1 MPQINLL
8 PWRDEQRKRREKEFI
23 VTAVIAA
30 LLMGGVVLGVHL
42 HYESRIAYQDQR
54 NQFIETETAA
64 LDKKIKEIED
74 LKKER
79 DRLIAR
85 TQVIQNL
92 QSGRPEIV
100 HVFDEL
106 VTTLPDGVYYTKV
119 AQKGR
124 AINLQGIAQSNA
136 RVASLMRSL
145 GKSKWFNDPKLIEI
159 KDDPKKDTSV
169 RLSSFILNVGQA
181 TREKKEKDEEK
192 PQQQASASGG

>member
-23 VTAVIAA
+23 ITAVIAA
-30 LLMGGVVLGVHL
+30 LMMGGVVLGVHL
-42 HYESRIAYQDQR
+42 HYESRVVYQNER
-54 NQFIETETAA
+54 NTYVETEIAK
-64 LDKKIKEIED
+64 LDEKIKEIEN

-85 TQVIQNL
+85 TNVIQNL
-92 QSGRPEIV
+92 QAGRPEIV

-124 AINLQGIAQSNA
+124 ALNLQGVAQSNA
-136 RVASLMRSL
+136 RVSSLMRSL
-145 GKSKWFNDPKLIEI
+145 DTSTWFENPSLVEI
-159 KDDPKKDTSV
+159 KGDSAKKDLAARHPT
-169 RLSSFILNVGQA
+169 FILNVSQA
-181 TREKKEKDEEK
+181 AQKKQGEE
-192 PQQQASASGG
+192 QAGSGG

>member
-1 MPQINLL
+1 MPRINLL
-8 PWRDEQRKRREKEFI
+8 PWRDELRKRREKEFI

-30 LLMGGVVLGVHL
+30 LMMGVVVLGVHL
-42 HYESRIAYQDQR
+42 HYESRVAYQEQR
-54 NQFIETETAA
+54 NTFIETETKS
-64 LDKKIKEIED
+64 LDKKIEEIAN

-79 DRLIAR
+79 DSLIAR
-85 TQVIQNL
+85 TQVIQSL

-124 AINLQGIAQSNA
+124 GLNLQGVAQSNA

-145 GKSKWFNDPKLIEI
+145 ESSKWFVNPALIEI
-159 KDDPKKDTSV
+159 KDDTAKDAAV
-169 RLSSFILNVGQA
+169 RLSSFILNV
-181 TREKKEKDEEK
+181 K
-192 PQQQASASGG
+192 QASRQKKAAEQESSGG